1 MTYNNENALAEVKN
15 FTLPAMIES
24 DFSNEELSEDF
35 DGLQMSF
42 QRVKIPSGGALQFEV
57 PGDDPE
63 DPDYEKTLKGVIV
76 YNHQA
81 GAYWPEGSEYDDNV
95 PPLCSSVDGKLGIGT
110 PGGSCALCELNK
122 FGTDGKGKACKNMRH
137 LYILRSGEYI
147 PILLSLPPTSIRP
160 FSDFMNVSFVSRR
173 RPAWSSVVEIGLK
186 RVDNGSNTYSVATF
200 RKLYDFSGEELAQ
213 VKQYA
218 DNFREQIKM
227 MLQQR
232 AADSE
237 TRTEAESLY
246 DHDSR
251 YSTMETGEHFAISGP
266 GIIDGERESLP
277 A

>member
-110 PGGSCALCELNK
+110 PADPAPCA
-122 FGTDGKGKACKNMRH
+122 
-137 LYILRSGEYI
+137 S
-147 PILLSLPPTSIRP
+147 
-160 FSDFMNVSFVSRR
+160 
-173 RPAWSSVVEIGLK
+173 
-186 RVDNGSNTYSVATF
+186 
-200 RKLYDFSGEELAQ
+200 
-213 VKQYA
+213 
-218 DNFREQIKM
+218 
-227 MLQQR
+227 
-232 AADSE
+232 
-237 TRTEAESLY
+237 
-246 DHDSR
+246 
-251 YSTMETGEHFAISGP
+251 
-266 GIIDGERESLP
+266 
-277 A
+277 